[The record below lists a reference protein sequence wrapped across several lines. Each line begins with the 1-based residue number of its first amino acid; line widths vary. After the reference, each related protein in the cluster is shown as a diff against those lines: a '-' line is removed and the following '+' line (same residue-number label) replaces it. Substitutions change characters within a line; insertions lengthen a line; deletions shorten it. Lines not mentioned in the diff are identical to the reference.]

1 MKADDKLKK
10 QKTSD
15 TKEETMIAMRR
26 QHEACNKNKATYAN
40 NALLCLMVFKRQW

>member
-1 MKADDKLKK
+1 LWQVLRHNVVKPARLMKADDKLKK

-26 QHEACNKNKATYAN
+26 
-40 NALLCLMVFKRQW
+40 